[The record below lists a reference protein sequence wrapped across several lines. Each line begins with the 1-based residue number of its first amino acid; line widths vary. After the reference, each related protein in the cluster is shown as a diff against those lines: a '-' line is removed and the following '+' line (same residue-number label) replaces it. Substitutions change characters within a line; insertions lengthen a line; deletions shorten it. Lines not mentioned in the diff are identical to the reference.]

1 MAFVTTGLM
10 NKQIAGEIGVSEI
23 TVKIHRGHVMR
34 KMGARSLADLVRMA
48 ESLGLTLKGSGGGKT

>member
-1 MAFVTTGLM
+1 M

-34 KMGARSLADLVRMA
+34 KMGARSLPDLVRMA
-48 ESLGLTLKGSGGGKT
+48 ESLGLTPKGLTER